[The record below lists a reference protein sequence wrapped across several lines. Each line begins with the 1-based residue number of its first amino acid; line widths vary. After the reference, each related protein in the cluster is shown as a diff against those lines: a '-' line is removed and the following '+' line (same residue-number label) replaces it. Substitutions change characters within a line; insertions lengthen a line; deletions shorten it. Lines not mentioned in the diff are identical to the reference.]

1 MRLWRCKRRSD
12 QPEPDG
18 LSDEQPLEPEP
29 EGLSD
34 MQRLAYLLHRLAD
47 DIAAHG
53 DDPHGWSRQVRQAGD
68 LIGRGKPWGLGLF
81 IKLFEE
87 VGRPGDQPYPIPNPF
102 TEQPFARTPTCDE
115 AYRLAYDLEGAHWL
129 EESRLRQ
136 PDRDIVLR
144 PWREGGTGKAVVYED
159 GTVVATQD
167 GDGGDPHL
175 PHIKRASRP
184 DEDPVAELAIRGNG
198 LCAIYRHRCGREW
211 LAARVHEH
219 DPGLRLEQAPPRV

>member
-1 MRLWRCKRRSD
+1 
-12 QPEPDG
+12 
-18 LSDEQPLEPEP
+18 
-29 EGLSD
+29 

-81 IKLFEE
+81 LKLFEE

-175 PHIKRASRP
+175 PHIKYTSTTQDCAWSKHLHEFESARRMSSTATTWRGCGADSSSELRCP
-184 DEDPVAELAIRGNG
+184 PVTA
-198 LCAIYRHRCGREW
+198 
-211 LAARVHEH
+211 
-219 DPGLRLEQAPPRV
+219 